1 MTTRHAEAE
10 SALDRLR
17 ADLAQRDAEAAKR
30 DNRPILVIVG
40 TILAAASLA
49 TAVLGVII
57 TGT

>member
-1 MTTRHAEAE
+1 MNTKHAEYKTEIGRLAE
-10 SALDRLR
+10 D
-17 ADLAQRDAEAAKR
+17 AAKR